1 MKKLK
6 NYILI
11 TLLLASTFTF
21 AQKQEKKENPFSFK
35 WDNGF
40 KLESA
45 DKNFK
50 LKFGGRIMVDHA
62 FFSQNN
68 DLDATLGK
76 LETKNGTEFRRAR
89 LFTSGTIYKNVDFKL
104 QIDFAGGK
112 AELKDAYMG
121 IKKIPVFGHIRVGHV
136 KEPFRFDALTSSKY
150 ITFMERALP
159 IDFMQE
165 RDNGIIAFND
175 FFDKK
180 LSLQAGYFRNQSNNS
195 SDLAANNGFAFTA
208 RATTLAF
215 NNKEKNQLLHLG
227 IGYSHRNP
235 DTNEFRIT
243 SKPEAHLS
251 SVKYISTGTISNVK
265 SINLINF
272 ETVFIAGPFSFQ
284 GEYLTA
290 KVNKQNTL
298 LANNYNFSSYYGQ
311 ISYFLTGEHKKY
323 KSSYAGLDR
332 VHPIKNYGGEKNGSG
347 AWEVALRFSNSDLND
362 TTILGGEQSDVTLGL
377 NWYLNPSTRV
387 MFNNVWANIKDTGNA
402 NVFQVRFQID
412 F

>member
-1 MKKLK
+1 MKKFK

-11 TLLLASTFTF
+11 MLLLASVITF
-21 AQKQEKKENPFSFK
+21 AQEQEKNKNPFLFK

-68 DLDATLGK
+68 DLNTALGK

-89 LFTSGTIYKNVDFKL
+89 FFTSGTIYKNVNFKL
-104 QIDFAGGK
+104 QIDFVGGK
-112 AELKDAYMG
+112 ATLKDAYMG
-121 IKKIPVFGHIRVGHV
+121 IKKIPVFGNIRVGHV

-165 RDNGIIAFND
+165 RDNGIIAFNNFLD
-175 FFDKK
+175 NK
-180 LSLQAGYFRNQSNNS
+180 LSLQVGYFRNQSNNS
-195 SDLAANNGFAFTA
+195 SDLAANNGYAFTT

-215 NNKEKNQLLHLG
+215 QNKEKNQLLHLG
-227 IGYSHRNP
+227 VGYSHRNP
-235 DTNEFRIT
+235 DTNKFRIS

-251 SVKYISTGTISNVK
+251 SVKYISTGTISDVK
-265 SINLINF
+265 SINLLNF
-272 ETVFIAGPFSFQ
+272 ETIFIAGSFSFQ

-290 KVNKQNTL
+290 KVNTQNTPL
-298 LANNYNFSSYYGQ
+298 TNNYNFSSYYGQ

-323 KSSYAGLDR
+323 KSSYAGLGR

-347 AWEVALRFSNSDLND
+347 AWEVALRFSNSDLNSNN
-362 TTILGGEQSDVTLGL
+362 ILGGEQSDVTLGL

-402 NVFQVRFQID
+402 NIFQIRFQID